1 MDRLS
6 LKNMQFYGYHG
17 AYVAE
22 KELGQHIE
30 VDIDMFGDFSQ
41 SAKTDDVDLSIS
53 YIDVY
58 TVVKDIVE
66 EQEFNLLEALAEAI
80 ASQILSS
87 FDVKKVVVRVRKP
100 NPSVGGVIDAIEV
113 EISRTA

>member
-6 LKNMQFYGYHG
+6 LQNMHFYGYHG

-30 VDIDMFGDFSQ
+30 VDIDMYGDFSQ
-41 SAKTDDVDLSIS
+41 SGKTDDVDLSIS

-58 TVVKDIVE
+58 TIVKDIVE
-66 EQEFNLLEALAEAI
+66 EREFNLLEALAEAI
-80 ASQILSS
+80 ASEILAAY
-87 FDVKKVVVRVRKP
+87 DVKEVVVRVRKP
-100 NPSVGGVIDAIEV
+100 NASVGGVIGAIEV
-113 EISRTA
+113 EITRSA